1 MWRAAGLSGA
11 RSGETRSSRRI
22 RFDSRA
28 APAYGRRQMDDS
40 TLLHV
45 DGLTDIGN
53 RRQNN
58 EDAWWAG
65 RPGGEHRLMEAGSG
79 PMRLDAREGPVV
91 LLVSDGVGGASAG
104 EVASHMAVSL
114 VAEALKK
121 SAEALQAADTALPAL
136 GQAMRAAHQAILAKA
151 DEPGFDGMGATLSVL
166 GFTRDGAACWGQ
178 AGDSRI
184 YVLRGGK
191 LRQISRDH
199 SPVGRLRQQGQI
211 TEAEA
216 RRHPSRNQIDLSMGD
231 RLNAFEP
238 DTGVEEVH
246 DGDVFLLCSDGLS
259 DGLWDHEIE
268 KALASLREPEAVRA
282 TVRALVEGAKQASG
296 RDNITA
302 VVALV
307 GPARKAEGRWRRIFH

>member
-1 MWRAAGLSGA
+1 M
-11 RSGETRSSRRI
+11 
-22 RFDSRA
+22 D
-28 APAYGRRQMDDS
+28 APP
-40 TLLHV
+40 LLHI

-65 RPGGEHRLMEAGSG
+65 RPGGEHRVMEAGVA
-79 PMRLDAREGPVV
+79 PLRLDPTEGPVV
-91 LLVSDGVGGASAG
+91 VLVSDGVGGASAG
-104 EVASHMAVSL
+104 EVASSMAVSL
-114 VAEALKK
+114 VADSLRQKAEALKK
-121 SAEALQAADTALPAL
+121 AETAGPAL
-136 GQAMRAAHQAILAKA
+136 VRAMRDAHVAILEKS

-166 GFTRDGAACWGQ
+166 CFTGDGAACWAQ

-184 YVLRGGK
+184 YVVRAGR

-216 RRHPSRNQIDLSMGD
+216 RKHPSRNQIDLSMGD

-246 DGDVFLLCSDGLS
+246 VGDVFLLCSDGLS
-259 DGLWDHEIE
+259 DGLWDREIE
-268 KALASLREPEAVRA
+268 HALLALRSPEEVRA
-282 TVRALVEGAKQASG
+282 TVQGLIKGAKQASG

-302 VVALV
+302 VVTLA
-307 GPARKAEGRWRRIFH
+307 GSARKTPGLWRRIFT